1 MNRDCCLEYIGIE
14 LLSDYDIL
22 KIHTP
27 SRTEG
32 GPNNGDVRLRQQGI
46 KTSTSESVAER
57 TNSAVPTQ
65 EASVLP

>member
-1 MNRDCCLEYIGIE
+1 MNRDCNPEYIGIE

-32 GPNNGDVRLRQQGI
+32 GPTMAMLASGR
-46 KTSTSESVAER
+46 KASTSESVAER
-57 TNSAVPTQ
+57 TNSAVPIQ